1 MRSFRH
7 HPTEPVIPAR
17 PGAAPARRYHGPDT
31 SVEVGLAKRVL
42 VVDDDR
48 VIQQLLEVN
57 LELEGYDVVARA
69 SDGNEALDK
78 AAELKPDII
87 ILDIMMPKMDGLEVC
102 RRLKADPK
110 LSKIPVILLSARAQ
124 DFDVRAGLE
133 IGASAYLTKPFDPVE
148 LLDVVGRL
156 LKGERI
162 LPADS

>member
-1 MRSFRH
+1 M
-7 HPTEPVIPAR
+7 
-17 PGAAPARRYHGPDT
+17 G
-31 SVEVGLAKRVL
+31 KRVL

-57 LELEGYDVVARA
+57 LELEGYEVVATA
-69 SDGNEALDK
+69 ADGREALEK
-78 AAELKPDII
+78 IAELKPDLV

-124 DFDVRAGLE
+124 DLDVRAGLE